1 MVPYIKWF
9 CEEFLGKQFE
19 YKHLI
24 SIWITTHTKK
34 YQNNNFKISYKLKQ
48 QKQMTIFDECL
59 ENIC

>member
-9 CEEFLGKQFE
+9 CEEFIGMGYESKDL
-19 YKHLI
+19 L

-59 ENIC
+59 ENIG